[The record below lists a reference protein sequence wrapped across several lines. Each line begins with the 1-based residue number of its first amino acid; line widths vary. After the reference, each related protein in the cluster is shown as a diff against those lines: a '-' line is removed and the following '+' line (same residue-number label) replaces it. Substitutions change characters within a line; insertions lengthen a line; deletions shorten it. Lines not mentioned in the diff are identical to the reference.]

1 MKQVLSVL
9 VIVGLL
15 FVACDDRISD
25 TPKDTSTDVSCGGES
40 EEESENE
47 ADDEYITDDYIDTTL
62 AGSVT
67 LYTSYRIKTAQAFFD
82 NVELKGLKEENAFNL
97 NKVSANKVSMYC
109 KTQWGEDV
117 LKIRIPGFI
126 LTGKRWDVQFSD
138 SNQLTEVD
146 FKGVKYTSV
155 NCSISGWIKLAETK
169 TMSDI
174 TTKSP
179 ATPDYD
185 CEINIECLLNSKKL
199 TLKILD
205 ITL

>member
-1 MKQVLSVL
+1 MKKVLSGI
-9 VIVGLL
+9 VIAGLL
-15 FVACDDRISD
+15 FAACDDRISD

-47 ADDEYITDDYIDTTL
+47 ADDEYITDDYKDTTL

-67 LYTSYRIKTAQAFFD
+67 LYTFYRIKTAQAFFD
-82 NVELKGLKEENAFNL
+82 NVELKGLKEENTFHMG
-97 NKVSANKVSMYC
+97 KVAANKVSMFC
-109 KTQWGEDV
+109 NTQWGEDV
-117 LKIRIPGFI
+117 LKISIPGFI
-126 LTGKRWDVQFSD
+126 LTGKRWDVQFND
-138 SNQLTEVD
+138 LNQLTEVE

-169 TMSDI
+169 TISDI
-174 TTKSP
+174 TPKSP
-179 ATPDYD
+179 ATLDYD